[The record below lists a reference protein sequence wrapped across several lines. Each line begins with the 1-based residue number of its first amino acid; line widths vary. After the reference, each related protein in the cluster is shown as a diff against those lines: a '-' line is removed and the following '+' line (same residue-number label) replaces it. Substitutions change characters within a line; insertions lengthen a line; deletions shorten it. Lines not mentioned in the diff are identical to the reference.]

1 MKGIPHFDF
10 EGKSKE
16 TKTTTW
22 LEVLKRV
29 KATIKQMLAT
39 IKQMLWWQER
49 TKSDRAGLW
58 QSQ

>member
-22 LEVLKRV
+22 LEFLKRV
-29 KATIKQMLAT
+29 KATIKQILG
-39 IKQMLWWQER
+39 WQER
-49 TKSDRAGLW
+49 TKSNRAGLW